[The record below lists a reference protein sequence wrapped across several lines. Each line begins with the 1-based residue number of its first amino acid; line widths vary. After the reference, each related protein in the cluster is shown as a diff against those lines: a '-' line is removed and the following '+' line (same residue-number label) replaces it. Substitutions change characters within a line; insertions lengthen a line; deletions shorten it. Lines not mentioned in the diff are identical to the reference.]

1 MKFYGICGA
10 VWKEADMLVVEK
22 KTNGW
27 IPKHNNLSLPYLT
40 GTISEVFSPITNTSV
55 SENKNNDKLNQNPI
69 RIYCILILSTAAL
82 GPLVQ
87 LCFVRKLKPLLACGF
102 PAMLMSYLMEV
113 MG

>member
-40 GTISEVFSPITNTSV
+40 GTISEGFFPITNTSV
-55 SENKNNDKLNQNPI
+55 SENKNNDVKSESNKNI
-69 RIYCILILSTAAL
+69 FAS
-82 GPLVQ
+82 
-87 LCFVRKLKPLLACGF
+87 
-102 PAMLMSYLMEV
+102 
-113 MG
+113 